1 MESQAGE
8 SHPPLLELV
17 FSDAEHAATVAGNT
31 TEMAINGESMVS
43 YRSSIDAIQAVRSS
57 IKKSARDSKDDGQ
70 ARPSQEQGM
79 SRWKQ
84 NQIFTGSH
92 VRMGQTADF
101 KQMQM
106 QVVYEDTHEDE

>member
-8 SHPPLLELV
+8 SHQPMLELV
-17 FSDAEHAATVAGNT
+17 FSDAENPETVCK
-31 TEMAINGESMVS
+31 TEMADNGDS
-43 YRSSIDAIQAVRSS
+43 YRSSIDAIQGVRNS

-84 NQIFTGSH
+84 NQIFTGGRGS
-92 VRMGQTADF
+92 MGQTADF

-106 QVVYEDTHEDE
+106 PVVYEDTHEDE